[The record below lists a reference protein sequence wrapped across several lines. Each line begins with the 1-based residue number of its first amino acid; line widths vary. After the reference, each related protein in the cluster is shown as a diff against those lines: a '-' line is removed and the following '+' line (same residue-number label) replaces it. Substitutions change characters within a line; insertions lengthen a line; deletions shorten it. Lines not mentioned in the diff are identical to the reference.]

1 MVYFLTHAHSAKLEF
16 SGVRFVDLRLRVP
29 LRVPPVFLAAIYN
42 KPQLLLL
49 LLRHGAIV
57 DRRQAGGRSDDW
69 DLHMLLRHLI
79 RILWASLGTE
89 NEDSSWDTTV
99 VSSSLNDVWLCLRFL
114 LRGIRQI
121 PMAELEFSLMNF
133 DPAGFTI
140 TSNSLDFIRSVSERG
155 IVPRLM
161 SRYLEPSDL
170 RHLCRLAIRDA
181 LNRNWNLPFGVFSLS
196 LPKVLQRYVNLSED

>member
-99 VSSSLNDVWLCLRFL
+99 VSSTLNDVWLCLRFL
-114 LRGIRQI
+114 LRGIRQVS
-121 PMAELEFSLMNF
+121 PFKQ
-133 DPAGFTI
+133 
-140 TSNSLDFIRSVSERG
+140 DFLNG
-155 IVPRLM
+155 
-161 SRYLEPSDL
+161 DL
-170 RHLCRLAIRDA
+170 
-181 LNRNWNLPFGVFSLS
+181 
-196 LPKVLQRYVNLSED
+196 

>member
-1 MVYFLTHAHSAKLEF
+1 
-16 SGVRFVDLRLRVP
+16 
-29 LRVPPVFLAAIYN
+29 N

-99 VSSSLNDVWLCLRFL
+99 
-114 LRGIRQI
+114 I
-121 PMAELEFSLMNF
+121 PMGELEFSLMNF
-133 DPAGFTI
+133 DPGGFTI
-140 TSNSLDFIRSVSERG
+140 TSNSHDFIRSVSERG
-155 IVPRLM
+155 IVSRLM
-161 SRYLEPSDL
+161 SRYLEPSEL

-181 LNRNWNLPFGVFSLS
+181 LNRNWNLPFGVFSLP
-196 LPKVLQRYVNLSED
+196 LP